1 MKRFV
6 PALVIPLILCAPAP
20 RVSCSMP
27 ACAESRSPLT
37 HAIDS
42 AGSAAFQ
49 ANPNT
54 SRALRIEETALRF
67 GAGDLRE
74 PTGVAVDARGAVY
87 VSDAMA
93 GKVFC
98 YTPDGTSLEFER
110 PPNNAACYP
119 IDVAVQESFVF
130 VLDYSQNKLLR
141 YDSRGAYLDVLL
153 SFDVFDRVRPVSI
166 TGGPGGRIITADVVN
181 HAVVLWTPLLDR
193 ELTIGEFGW
202 GPGRFSAPRK
212 AAFLPNQGLVVVE
225 SGNRRLQFFSPSGR
239 FDRIVLP
246 PPEKPFVSPRSV
258 EVDHAGTIFV
268 CDSERGCISVF
279 ASDGAHVADIDS
291 YSGEAISP
299 AAAAAGWDG
308 TLYVADLKSRSVL
321 VYRLLYQREE

>member
-20 RVSCSMP
+20 RASCST
-27 ACAESRSPLT
+27 AARAEPRSSLT
-37 HAIDS
+37 HTDDS
-42 AGSAAFQ
+42 AGVSS
-49 ANPNT
+49 NPDT

-98 YTPDGTSLEFER
+98 YSPDGASLEFER
-110 PPNNAACYP
+110 PPNNAAFYP

-153 SFDVFDRVRPVSI
+153 SFDMFDRIRPVSI

-202 GPGRFSAPRK
+202 GPGRFNAPRK
-212 AAFLPNQGLVVVE
+212 AAFLPDQRLVVVD
-225 SGNRRLQFFSPSGR
+225 SGNRRLQVFSPSGR
-239 FDRIVLP
+239 YERIVLSS
-246 PPEKPFVSPRSV
+246 PEKPFVSPRSV
-258 EVDHAGTIFV
+258 EVDHEGTIFV

-279 ASDGAHVADIDS
+279 TADGGYVTEIDS
-291 YSGEAISP
+291 CSGETISP

-308 TLYVADLKSRSVL
+308 SLYVADLKSRSVL
-321 VYRLLYQREE
+321 VYRLLYRREE

>member
-1 MKRFV
+1 MKRIV
-6 PALVIPLILCAPAP
+6 PALVIPLILCASSP

-27 ACAESRSPLT
+27 ARAESRNSLT
-37 HAIDS
+37 HTSDS
-42 AGSAAFQ
+42 TAFPS
-49 ANPNT
+49 NPDT

-93 GKVFC
+93 GKVFR
-98 YTPDGTSLEFER
+98 YAPDGESLEFER
-110 PPNNAACYP
+110 PPNNAAFYP
-119 IDVAVQESFVF
+119 IDVAVQESFVL

-153 SFDVFDRVRPVSI
+153 SFDVFDRVRPVSL

-181 HAVVLWTPLLDR
+181 HTIVLWTPLLDR

-202 GPGRFSAPRK
+202 GPGSFNAPRK
-212 AAFLPNQGLVVVE
+212 AAFLPNQGFVVVE
-225 SGNRRLQFFSPSGR
+225 TGNRRLQLFSPSGR
-239 FDRIVLP
+239 YERIVQP
-246 PPEKPFVSPRSV
+246 SPEKPFVSPRSV

-268 CDSERGCISVF
+268 CDSKQGRVSVF
-279 ASDGAHVADIDS
+279 TAEGEHVTDIDS
-291 YSGEAISP
+291 CSGEAISP

-308 TLYVADLKSRSVL
+308 ALYVADLKSRSVL
-321 VYRLLYQREE
+321 VYRLHYPRVK